1 MTERELAELEAR
13 QVALVL
19 QIGKLQDELSA
30 LTLRISDEHERRR
43 EPATVHEL
51 RPARCRGFPGSAP

>member
-30 LTLRISDEHERRR
+30 LTLRISDERERRR

-51 RPARCRGFPGSAP
+51 RPDRG

>member
-1 MTERELAELEAR
+1 MTEPELAELEAR

-43 EPATVHEL
+43 ELATVHEL
-51 RPARCRGFPGSAP
+51 RPGLAVEDS